1 MVACETQK
9 KLGSSRRIQ
18 DREFYWGGV
27 GRMSIPESHVA
38 PSVQQVYN
46 HVQFGYR
53 GTAETVATEMQVEV
67 GRKWEKGWESYVK

>member
-1 MVACETQK
+1 M
-9 KLGSSRRIQ
+9 
-18 DREFYWGGV
+18 